1 MNEID
6 ERDKIFIDMYADIK
20 VIKEGV
26 GKLEKLVNEHTV
38 GISDIK
44 KDMHAVKMSGRLI
57 KWIAGIIGAIVAIA
71 VNYLS
76 NTLGNN

>member
-1 MNEID
+1 MNELD

-26 GKLEKLVNEHTV
+26 ETLERSVNEHTK
-38 GISDIK
+38 GIGQIE

-57 KWIAGIIGAIVAIA
+57 KWMAGIIGAIVAIA
-71 VNYLS
+71 VNYH
-76 NTLGNN
+76 